1 MSFKTQTGKLTVK
14 LRLFKQMNVRF
25 EFIYTVSKAI
35 RQELRVTQYKVK
47 YKDIYLS
54 KDFDKILK
62 TNMFS
67 LIILKYKDD
76 KPKVIPFIQIQ

>member
-1 MSFKTQTGKLTVK
+1 MYVLSLFIPQKPSLRLCDKSCEPPSIMLKTQT
-14 LRLFKQMNVRF
+14 
-25 EFIYTVSKAI
+25 FIF
-35 RQELRVTQYKVK
+35 L
-47 YKDIYLS
+47 

-67 LIILKYKDD
+67 IIIFKNKDD